1 MAALIGRVYQVIGRE
16 LEPTAMR
23 FDTDVGYAYQA
34 NQFSSAVLET
44 PRVIGGGLHSPDE
57 FAKVKNF
64 APRL

>member
-1 MAALIGRVYQVIGRE
+1 
-16 LEPTAMR
+16 MR